1 MIVRFPA
8 AALLAAALL
17 ATVAASPNASPPA
30 QRIVAMIPSVTED
43 LFAIGAGPRVVAV
56 SAFTDYPPSAA
67 RLPAVVSAGSIDAE
81 RIVALHP
88 DLAIGIPAQR
98 TFAAE
103 LARAGVRS
111 VLLPDD
117 AYDDIARN
125 LRTIG
130 RLTGHVSE
138 ANALIERLQART
150 AALRR
155 TVRSR
160 ARPPTAFV
168 VLGAAPIFTV
178 GRGSYIA
185 NLIALAGG
193 RNAAD
198 DVTLPY
204 ARYSGETLLARQ
216 PDVLIVDPAVHLE
229 AVLDRAPWNGLRAV
243 REHRIFTLR
252 DPAILE
258 RPGPRYNDGLA
269 WLIAAFAEVPA

>member
-1 MIVRFPA
+1 MIARFSA

-17 ATVAASPNASPPA
+17 VTVAASPIAAPPA

-43 LFAIGAGPRVVAV
+43 LFAIGAGPHVVGV
-56 SAFTDYPPSAA
+56 SAFTDYPPPAV

-103 LARAGVRS
+103 LTRAGVRS

-117 AYDDIARN
+117 GYDDIARN
-125 LRTIG
+125 LRAIG
-130 RLTGHVSE
+130 RLTGHVNE
-138 ANALIERLQART
+138 ANALIARLQART

-185 NLIALAGG
+185 HLIALAGG

-198 DVTLPY
+198 DVALPY

-229 AVLDRAPWNGLRAV
+229 TVLDRAPWNGLRAV
-243 REHRIFTLR
+243 RAHRVFTLS

-269 WLIAAFAEVPA
+269 WLIAAFAKVPA